1 MEWRYLTDRAY
12 LKTVRDTIDILAIPD
27 PELQLG
33 ELLLK
38 SRDYEHYKLTSEKP
52 LDVDQWSCFE
62 KHSRV

>member
-1 MEWRYLTDRAY
+1 MT
-12 LKTVRDTIDILAIPD
+12 TVRETMKILAFPD